1 MGVGRAGPGHAPRH
15 PAPGGSSS
23 GHADHRWVLLTPLQ
37 RGELSEWRS
46 TQTPMDVQLHQKALR
61 YLATKSMSQLSPGT
75 ALSRSL
81 GGSPSL
87 PSQDKRA
94 DRQGEAL
101 AVFACPGATACE
113 GVRRYLVEP

>member
-1 MGVGRAGPGHAPRH
+1 MAINTDTNGR
-15 PAPGGSSS
+15 PAPPKSTASPS
-23 GHADHRWVLLTPLQ
+23 HKIDVPTLTWYIPLP
-37 RGELSEWRS
+37 L
-46 TQTPMDVQLHQKALR
+46 
-61 YLATKSMSQLSPGT
+61 PG
-75 ALSRSL
+75 SL